1 MNKNCLV
8 GSAQSPVSANRWKTS
23 AVAAAVV
30 AALLGM
36 ASGPAMALSLGRM
49 TVLSGLGEPLR
60 AEIELPDI
68 TADEASSLKP
78 EVAPAEAF
86 RAAGLEY
93 NAALADL
100 RIVLQRRADG
110 KSFLRLSS
118 SRTVTDPFID
128 LILQVNWA
136 SGRIVRDYTI
146 LLDPPTTRQAPA
158 AAATAPQLTAPSA
171 AAPAATPPAAAVVP
185 AATPAAPVA
194 ARTAPSKPST
204 ASVAAKP
211 AASDAKQVT
220 VKAGDTAS
228 KIASASKPTS
238 VSLDQMLVAMLRA
251 NPNAFIN
258 GNVNRV
264 KAGSVLNLPDA
275 SQASSTAP
283 VEATQIITAQSR
295 DFNAFRSKLASGA
308 PAVQVAEADRKAS
321 GKIQAQVDE
330 KKPSTATPDKLTL
343 SKGALK
349 SKTDEDK
356 IARDKAD
363 KEATA
368 RVAELAKNITELN
381 KLGAS
386 TVVPPAPVAS
396 AAKAPVVELPAIP
409 VAVPAPP
416 VASATAEPAPA
427 ASAPAAAASVA
438 PVASAPAS
446 EPAAPVA
453 APASAPASAASAT
466 PPVPP
471 IEVSGSWTDT
481 LRDNPLVLAA
491 AALIALLGGY
501 SVYSARRRKQL
512 ASADSSFLES
522 RLQADSFFG
531 ASGGQRVDTHAD
543 DAPASSMS
551 YSPSQL
557 DASSDVDP
565 VAEADVYLAYGRD
578 LQAEEILK
586 EALRTTPERIA
597 IHSKL
602 LEIYAKR
609 RDAANFAGLA
619 AVAHALTNGQGPEWD
634 RIAAMGQ
641 GLEPANSLYQSAG
654 YNGVPIATDSPDWM
668 NSPRTEFPPEAPMSD
683 FAPESAMAPPA
694 GLEGLDLDLD
704 LDYRDSDLQA
714 SPEAPVAPPVSDPFA
729 SSLTVP
735 AALDLSNVSE
745 DAPFDGLDFDL
756 DLSTASSPLSVASTS
771 ITPSPLADDAP
782 GTLAFDLG
790 SLSLDL
796 EDPLPAADAELA
808 ADVGEANI
816 DESDPLATK
825 LSLAEEFSS
834 IGDEDG
840 ARALAE
846 EVLEEATGALR
857 AKAQKFLDSLS

>member
-1 MNKNCLV
+1 MATLI
-8 GSAQSPVSANRWKTS
+8 G
-23 AVAAAVV
+23 
-30 AALLGM
+30 L
-36 ASGPAMALSLGRM
+36 ASGNAMALSLGRM

-60 AEIELPDI
+60 ADIELPDI
-68 TADEASSLKP
+68 TTDEASSLKP

-93 NAALADL
+93 NSALADL

-110 KSFLRLSS
+110 KSFLHLSS

-146 LLDPPTTRQAPA
+146 LLDPPSTRQAPTA
-158 AAATAPQLTAPSA
+158 TATAPQITAPAAVAPAPAVVPATTPAA
-171 AAPAATPPAAAVVP
+171 AAPARIVPP
-185 AATPAAPVA
+185 
-194 ARTAPSKPST
+194 KPS
-204 ASVAAKP
+204 APSVAAKP

-295 DFNAFRSKLASGA
+295 DFNAFRSKLAGGA

-321 GKIQAQVDE
+321 GKVQAQVDE
-330 KKPSTATPDKLTL
+330 KKPSTAAPDKLTL

-396 AAKAPVVELPAIP
+396 VAKAPAVELPAIP
-409 VAVPAPP
+409 VAVPVPAPL
-416 VASATAEPAPA
+416 VASAATEPAAPVSAPVAA
-427 ASAPAAAASVA
+427 ASAAST
-438 PVASAPAS
+438 PAS

-453 APASAPASAASAT
+453 APASAPASAASA
-466 PPVPP
+466 PAPAPAV
-471 IEVSGSWTDT
+471 EESGSWIDT
-481 LRDNPLVLAA
+481 LRDNPLALAGA
-491 AALIALLGGY
+491 GLIALLGGY
-501 SVYSARRRKQL
+501 GVYSARRRKQL

-531 ASGGQRVDTHAD
+531 ASGGQRVDTHAE

-557 DASSDVDP
+557 DAASDVDP

-586 EALRTTPERIA
+586 EALRATPERIA

-619 AVAHALTNGQGPEWD
+619 AVAHALTSGQGPEWE
-634 RIAAMGQ
+634 RIAAMGH
-641 GLEPANSLYQSAG
+641 GLEPANSLYQSAEHT
-654 YNGVPIATDSPDWM
+654 GVATATDSPDWM
-668 NSPRTEFPPEAPMSD
+668 NSLRVEPPAEAPMSG
-683 FAPESAMAPPA
+683 FTPQPAMDPPA

-704 LDYRDSDLQA
+704 LDFLDSDLHA
-714 SPEAPVAPPVSDPFA
+714 TTEAPVAPRVSDPLA

-735 AALDLSNVSE
+735 AALDLPNAPE

-756 DLSTASSPLSVASTS
+756 DLSTASSPLSVAAADAAQ
-771 ITPSPLADDAP
+771 PPLANDAP
-782 GTLAFDLG
+782 GAIAFDLS

-796 EDPLPAADAELA
+796 EDPLPAAAAELA
-808 ADVGEANI
+808 PEVGEADI
-816 DESDPLATK
+816 DENDPLATK